1 MELLK
6 KLIIIVVLALVCPVS
21 QAQISQEIIN
31 VLRKSQAA
39 MDNPAGVEMDMNV
52 KAGLAVFS
60 MNTHVTTYTKGDKS
74 LARISM
80 KILGRE
86 AKSELG
92 CDGKQQWKYKPRIKA
107 GDVDRRD
114 TLYITPV
121 NGKSKGGDYSIDFG
135 LDKEYRKATMKEKD
149 GRYEITFTEPR
160 DSEMPKK
167 TIMRINKSNY
177 HFYEIESKGGGV
189 SMRMTA
195 TKIKFGVS
203 DDLFKLDQKKYPGAV
218 VVRK

>member
-1 MELLK
+1 MEKLK
-6 KLIIIVVLALVCPVS
+6 KLIFLMALTLVSVAS

-31 VLRKSQAA
+31 VLHKSQAA
-39 MDNPAGVEMDMNV
+39 MENPAGVEMEMNV

-60 MNTHVTTYTKGDKS
+60 MNTKVTTYSKGDKS
-74 LARISM
+74 LARISL

-86 AKSELG
+86 AKSEVG
-92 CDGKQQWKYKPRIKA
+92 CDGKQEWKYKPRIKA
-107 GDVDRRD
+107 GDVDRQD

-121 NGKSKGGDYSIDFG
+121 KGKSKGDYTIDFG
-135 LDKEYRKATMKEKD
+135 LDKEYKKATMKEKD

>member
-1 MELLK
+1 MERLK
-6 KLIIIVVLALVCPVS
+6 KLIFLVALTLVSVAS

-31 VLRKSQAA
+31 VLQKSQAA
-39 MDNPAGVEMDMNV
+39 MENPAGVEMEMKV
-52 KAGLAVFS
+52 KTGMAVFS
-60 MNTHVTTYTKGDKS
+60 MTTYSKGDKS
-74 LARISM
+74 LARISL